1 MRHMSWQLD
10 NSHSQVTFA
19 VKHMMISTVRGKFES
34 FAADADIDLS
44 DLSRSKVRGTAQVAS
59 INTGDAQRDGHLK
72 SPDFFDAENSPE
84 IVLESKSVKVSGEDL
99 TVEADLTIRGV
110 TKPVTL
116 KGEYSG
122 PAQDPWGNNRVGV
135 SVVAE
140 INREDFGL
148 NWNQV
153 LEAGGVL
160 VGKKVK
166 IEIDAEFIQK

>member
-110 TKPVTL
+110 TQPVTL

-122 PAQDPWGNNRVGV
+122 PAKDPWGNNRVGV